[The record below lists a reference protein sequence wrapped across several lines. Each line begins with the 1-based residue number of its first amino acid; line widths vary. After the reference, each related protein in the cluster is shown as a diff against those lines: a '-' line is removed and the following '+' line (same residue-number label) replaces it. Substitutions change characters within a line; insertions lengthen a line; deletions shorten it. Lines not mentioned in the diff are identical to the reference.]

1 MVLFHFGRLVSGL
14 WEAAMRARH
23 VVSLSLAAAFAALSV
38 QAARAQDHKSVRDD
52 DYVRKVP
59 LEDFKV
65 PIVPIIPPG
74 SSLDLRPGRT
84 PDSSDR
90 IYGST
95 PFYRESTTPSIGLS
109 IKSPFDDRK

>member
-1 MVLFHFGRLVSGL
+1 MKAGF
-14 WEAAMRARH
+14 
-23 VVSLSLAAAFAALSV
+23 VVILSLATALV
-38 QAARAQDHKSVRDD
+38 ALVIQAQAQDSKNIRED

-84 PDSSDR
+84 PDSADR
-90 IYGST
+90 IYNST
-95 PFYRESTTPSIGLS
+95 PFYRDPTTPSIGLS

>member
-1 MVLFHFGRLVSGL
+1 MK
-14 WEAAMRARH
+14 ARH
-23 VVSLSLAAAFAALSV
+23 VVTLSLAAALAALAI
-38 QAARAQDHKSVRDD
+38 QAEAQDNKSVRDD
-52 DYVRKVP
+52 DYIRKVP

-84 PDSSDR
+84 PDSAGR
-90 IYGST
+90 IYDST

-109 IKSPFDDRK
+109 IRSPFDDRK

>member
-1 MVLFHFGRLVSGL
+1 MKAF
-14 WEAAMRARH
+14 H
-23 VVSLSLAAAFAALSV
+23 VVTLSLAAALATFTIPAAH
-38 QAARAQDHKSVRDD
+38 AQDNTTVRDD
-52 DYVRKVP
+52 NYVRKVP

-84 PDSSDR
+84 PDSS
-90 IYGST
+90 GSVYDTT

>member
-1 MVLFHFGRLVSGL
+1 
-14 WEAAMRARH
+14 MRARH
-23 VVSLSLAAAFAALSV
+23 VVTLTLAAAFAAFSIQV
-38 QAARAQDHKSVRDD
+38 AQSQDNKNIRED

-90 IYGST
+90 IYNST

>member
-1 MVLFHFGRLVSGL
+1 MKPSQ
-14 WEAAMRARH
+14 
-23 VVSLSLAAAFAALSV
+23 VVTLSLAIAFAALAI
-38 QAARAQDHKSVRDD
+38 QAAQAQDHKNIRED
-52 DYVRKVP
+52 DYIRKVP

-90 IYGST
+90 IYSTT

>member
-1 MVLFHFGRLVSGL
+1 MKAPHLV
-14 WEAAMRARH
+14 
-23 VVSLSLAAAFAALSV
+23 VLSLAAAFAALTIQAV
-38 QAARAQDHKSVRDD
+38 QAQDNKNIRED

-65 PIVPIIPPG
+65 PVVPIIPPG

-90 IYGST
+90 VYNST
-95 PFYRESTTPSIGLS
+95 PFYRDPTTPSIGLS

>member
-1 MVLFHFGRLVSGL
+1 MKAS
-14 WEAAMRARH
+14 H
-23 VVSLSLAAAFAALSV
+23 VVALSLAAAFAALTI
-38 QAARAQDHKSVRDD
+38 QAAQAQDNKKIRED

-59 LEDFKV
+59 LEDFRV

-84 PDSSDR
+84 PDSADR
-90 IYGST
+90 VYDST
-95 PFYRESTTPSIGLS
+95 PFSRDPTTPSIGLS

>member
-1 MVLFHFGRLVSGL
+1 MKAF
-14 WEAAMRARH
+14 H
-23 VVSLSLAAAFAALSV
+23 VVTLSLAAAIAALV
-38 QAARAQDHKSVRDD
+38 TQTAQAQSNSNVRDD
-52 DYVRKVP
+52 NYVRKVP

-84 PDSSDR
+84 PDSSGGVYDT
-90 IYGST
+90 T
-95 PFYRESTTPSIGLS
+95 PFYRDPTTPSIGLS

>member
-1 MVLFHFGRLVSGL
+1 MKAF
-14 WEAAMRARH
+14 H
-23 VVSLSLAAAFAALSV
+23 VVTLPLAAVFAALSV
-38 QAARAQDHKSVRDD
+38 QAVQAQDNSNVREDN
-52 DYVRKVP
+52 YVRKVP

-65 PIVPIIPPG
+65 PIIPIIPPG

-90 IYGST
+90 IYDST

-109 IKSPFDDRK
+109 IKSPFDDSRK

>member
-1 MVLFHFGRLVSGL
+1 MKAS
-14 WEAAMRARH
+14 H
-23 VVSLSLAAAFAALSV
+23 VVALSLAAAFAALTI
-38 QAARAQDHKSVRDD
+38 QAAQAQDNKNIRED
-52 DYVRKVP
+52 DYIRKVP

-84 PDSSDR
+84 PDSADR
-90 IYGST
+90 VYDST
-95 PFYRESTTPSIGLS
+95 PFSRDPPTPSIGLS

>member
-1 MVLFHFGRLVSGL
+1 VTAGTIAGPQ
-14 WEAAMRARH
+14 EAAMKAFR
-23 VVSLSLAAAFAALSV
+23 VVTLSLAAAFAALSI
-38 QAARAQDHKSVRDD
+38 QAAQAQDNKNIRED

-90 IYGST
+90 IYNST
-95 PFYRESTTPSIGLS
+95 PFYREQTTPSIGFS

>member
-1 MVLFHFGRLVSGL
+1 MK
-14 WEAAMRARH
+14 ARH
-23 VVSLSLAAAFAALSV
+23 VVTLSLAAAFATLSIK
-38 QAARAQDHKSVRDD
+38 AIHAQENKSVRDD
-52 DYVRKVP
+52 DYVRKIP

-84 PDSSDR
+84 PDSADR
-90 IYGST
+90 VYDTT
-95 PFYRESTTPSIGLS
+95 PFYRDPTTPSIGFS

>member
-1 MVLFHFGRLVSGL
+1 MK
-14 WEAAMRARH
+14 AAH
-23 VVSLSLAAAFAALSV
+23 VVTLSLATALAALAI
-38 QAARAQDHKSVRDD
+38 QATQAQDNKSVRDD

-65 PIVPIIPPG
+65 PVVPIIPPG

-84 PDSSDR
+84 PDSADR
-90 IYGST
+90 IYDST
-95 PFYRESTTPSIGLS
+95 PFHRDSTTPSIGLS